1 MMPEEWPIAA
11 VDAAGSSNAA
21 PRRGRNRLSTV
32 RADFFL
38 DPSARLTEQER
49 ALMTAML
56 HCLVGDI
63 GDELRAALPAGSAAA
78 NDDGRLNLVEA
89 LFSARLLDRPQL
101 VRLLLRRADEERIST
116 AAGARSGRR
125 EARVLQGLVSHQDG
139 AVAAAAMALILAR
152 GRRRDRFGRMTVEF
166 DDVPAEDAVALV
178 HAVAAALRHA
188 LPDDTDEALGPA
200 AQALIARHDEGRRL
214 EAAVAALA
222 RVLDTQNRADDDLV
236 RRLGEDGDSS
246 LLVGLLARRAG
257 IDQLDAWNFFTGGDA
272 MLLARLAGCDR
283 TSAAQ
288 MLAAFEPMS
297 GAHSAE
303 RIIDLYDRLDDATV
317 ERCRHWMRLD
327 PHYRTAREALE
338 RANG

>member
-1 MMPEEWPIAA
+1 VEWPLAA
-11 VDAAGSSNAA
+11 SAADRPVDPARPRAG
-21 PRRGRNRLSTV
+21 RDRLGVAMS
-32 RADFFL
+32 DFFL
-38 DPSARLTEQER
+38 DEGSRLTDEER
-49 ALMTAML
+49 ALIAAML
-56 HCLVGDI
+56 RGLVGEI
-63 GDELRAALPAGSAAA
+63 VDELIAGLPALLTAQGER
-78 NDDGRLNLVEA
+78 GREGLYR
-89 LFSARLLDRPQL
+89 RLRSSGLMERQGL
-101 VRLLLRRADEERIST
+101 LALLLRRADEQQLSTRADRNFPTVSLLISDDS
-116 AAGARSGRR
+116 AP
-125 EARVLQGLVSHQDG
+125 
-139 AVAAAAMALILAR
+139 VAEAAMALALAR

-303 RIIDLYDRLDDATV
+303 RIIDLYDRLGDATV